1 MSDKGR
7 ILSIQ
12 SHVAFGYVGGKAATF
27 PLQCLGFDVD
37 VVNSVQFSNHS
48 GYGRFGG
55 TKTSAVELTSIFDT
69 LELNELL
76 NPSRLLTGYV
86 PNAEALTAV
95 AEVASKLKKQKPDII
110 YMLDPVMGDSGRLYV
125 APDVVP
131 VYRRL
136 LSLATIISPN
146 WFEVET
152 LTNVPLKDMPSLRRA
167 LTILHTDYK
176 VPNVTIS
183 SIPLQPWLV
192 DAIPSH
198 LRPTSEGPHL
208 LCISSSS
215 KFKSESE
222 SDRLS
227 SVHAQC
233 VPLLPGY
240 FSGVGDLFSAMI
252 VGHFEPSDASSL
264 PSGKTPLSHAVS
276 CALTKTHAV
285 LVATHEYSEKLPLED
300 RLPTDDEQDKVEPM
314 RKIKRMKGRE
324 LRLIQSMDIITGKA
338 IKDLRHMEPWTGF
351 WEEL

>member
-1 MSDKGR
+1 MPDKGR

-12 SHVAFGYVGGKAATF
+12 SHVTFGYVGGKAAVF

-37 VVNSVQFSNHS
+37 IVNSVQFSNHS

-55 TKTSAVELTSIFDT
+55 TKTSAVELASIFDT

-95 AEVASKLKKQKPDII
+95 AELASKLKKQKPDII

-136 LSLATIISPN
+136 LSLATVISPN

-152 LTNVPLKDMPSLRRA
+152 LTNIPLKDMPSLRQA
-167 LTILHTDYK
+167 LTVLHTDYR

-183 SIPLQPWLV
+183 SIPLQPWLME
-192 DAIPSH
+192 AIPSH
-198 LRPTSEGPHL
+198 IRPTSDGPYL
-208 LCISSSS
+208 LCITSSST
-215 KFKSESE
+215 FKSST
-222 SDRLS
+222 DQLS

-233 VPLLPGY
+233 VPLLSGY

-252 VGHFEPSDASSL
+252 IGHFDPSDSSL
-264 PSGKTPLSHAVS
+264 PSGRTPLSHAVS

-285 LVATHEYSEKLPLED
+285 LTATHEFSEKLPLEE
-300 RLPTDDEQDKVEPM
+300 RLPTDDEEDKVEPM
-314 RKIKRMKGRE
+314 RKIRRMKGRE
-324 LRLIQSMDIITGKA
+324 LRLIQSMDIFTKKENG
-338 IKDLRHMEPWTGF
+338 DLRHMEPWTSF
-351 WEEL
+351 WEQS

>member
-1 MSDKGR
+1 MSVSEKGR

-12 SHVAFGYVGGKAATF
+12 SHVSFGYVGGKAATF

-76 NPSRLLTGYV
+76 EPSRLLTGYV
-86 PNAEALTAV
+86 PNAEALTSV
-95 AEVASKLKKQKPDII
+95 AEVATKLKQQRPEII

-125 APDVVP
+125 APDVIP

-136 LSLATIISPN
+136 LPLSTIISPN

-183 SIPLQPWLV
+183 SVPLQPWLI
-192 DAIPSH
+192 DAVPPY
-198 LRPTSEGPHL
+198 LRPASDNPHL

-215 KFKSESE
+215 TYKSSNGH
-222 SDRLS
+222 LS
-227 SVHAQC
+227 SVHAQS

-252 VGHFEPSDASSL
+252 VGHFDPSDTSI
-264 PSGKTPLSHAVS
+264 PTGKTALSHAVS
-276 CALTKTHAV
+276 YALTKTHAV

-300 RLPTDDEQDKVEPM
+300 RLPTDDEQDKIEPM
-314 RKIKRMKGRE
+314 RKIRRMRGRE
-324 LRLIQSMDIITGKA
+324 LRLIQSMDILTGKGPGG
-338 IKDLRHMEPWTGF
+338 LRHMEPWTNF
-351 WEEL
+351 WE